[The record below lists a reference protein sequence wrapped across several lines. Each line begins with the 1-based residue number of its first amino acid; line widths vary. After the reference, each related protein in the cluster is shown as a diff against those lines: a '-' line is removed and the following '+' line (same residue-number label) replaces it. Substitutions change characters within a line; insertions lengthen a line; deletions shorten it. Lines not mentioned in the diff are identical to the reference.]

1 MICTI
6 KITPNMSC
14 EYICQRVQELVNYHN
29 KHNQDLTDSMITIE
43 IKKPQYDT
51 DMIPK
56 IEFTN

>member
-6 KITPNMSC
+6 KIAPNMSC

-29 KHNQDLTDSMITIE
+29 KNNTDLTDSIITIE
-43 IKKPQYDT
+43 IKKPTYEA

-56 IEFTN
+56 LEFKN